1 MTCASTLA
9 IGSRCSLSVVVI
21 CSTCLLRMLVAK
33 AKWASPAKTPV
44 AKGLG
49 NNSFQ
54 PSWSF
59 VAKALATAPWR
70 VPKMLPSPPAP
81 NPIPIA
87 AAPPEMC
94 ATSSHAIRPV
104 NCVSWAEAR
113 LQQMSET
120 RLEQTSDNTSDMLQS
135 WLMHLL
141 EQCGRESANRRVV
154 FPHAQA
160 WRLPR
165 GYIWS
170 DWNTPE
176 ALAEEAELAELH
188 CIGDHFRG
196 PVPPHEGGPETW
208 RSMPWDYEHGY
219 WRHRHRESLPA
230 EYAFEDWW
238 DEESLKQES
247 LLARWFMIP
256 WDLRGPPT
264 GPAPNKSRT
273 WRGRVWRCGR
283 WMLTQ
288 PNLIYLN
295 MSRGIK
301 LGMVKNIKYGK
312 VKGIK
317 VDMRDLPPPYIRTQR
332 LMINGSLKRGRR
344 QHGSSYTIEL

>member
-1 MTCASTLA
+1 
-9 IGSRCSLSVVVI
+9 
-21 CSTCLLRMLVAK
+21 MLVAK
-33 AKWASPAKTPV
+33 ASSAKRAQQTVPAKTPV

-94 ATSSHAIRPV
+94 ATSSQAIRPV

-113 LQQMSET
+113 LQQMSE
-120 RLEQTSDNTSDMLQS
+120 QTSDNTSDMLHS

-141 EQCGRESANRRVV
+141 EECERESANRRVPMV

-219 WRHRHRESLPA
+219 WRHRHRESLPE
-230 EYAFEDWW
+230 EYAFDDWW

-247 LLARWFMIP
+247 HLAKWYMIP

-264 GPAPNKSRT
+264 GPAPNKPRT
-273 WRGRVWRCGR
+273 WRDRVWRRGR
-283 WMLTQ
+283 WMPTQ
-288 PNLIYLN
+288 PHIIYLDR
-295 MSRGIK
+295 SKGLK
-301 LGMVKNIKYGK
+301 LGMVENHKYAK
-312 VKGIK
+312 VKGINIPIHE
-317 VDMRDLPPPYIRTQR
+317 LPRPYIRRQK
-332 LMINGSLKRGRR
+332 LIINGSLKRGRR